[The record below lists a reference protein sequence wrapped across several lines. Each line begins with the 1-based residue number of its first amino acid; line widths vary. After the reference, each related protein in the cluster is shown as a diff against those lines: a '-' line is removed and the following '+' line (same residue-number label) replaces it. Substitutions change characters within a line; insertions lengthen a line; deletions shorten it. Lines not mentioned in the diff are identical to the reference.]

1 MKCML
6 WLVKR
11 HGSFL
16 DPTTVSN
23 CTKCAKF
30 FCPTM
35 LLFLSS
41 WAKLMSRRHS
51 LLIIFR
57 GWWWWY
63 GSEFS
68 QSSFNSI
75 VLSVSVVKQCCFKSC
90 YCFCF
95 YSASYTLFWFQKVF
109 CLNEVVALVTL
120 IFLIDLDYMQIYPLF
135 ILKEKAV
142 YLITFSSHKH
152 PLHFTKNAEVSWYCI
167 SSKCHIYVW

>member
-1 MKCML
+1 ML

-41 WAKLMSRRHS
+41 WVKLMYRRHS

-95 YSASYTLFWFQKVF
+95 YSASYNMYTILVSKSFLFEWGCCFSH
-109 CLNEVVALVTL
+109 LDIPYWSWLHANLPL
-120 IFLIDLDYMQIYPLF
+120 IHFKGEGCVSNNIF
-135 ILKEKAV
+135 
-142 YLITFSSHKH
+142 FSQA
-152 PLHFTKNAEVSWYCI
+152 P
-167 SSKCHIYVW
+167 SSFY

>member
-1 MKCML
+1 MQSML

-41 WAKLMSRRHS
+41 WVKLMSRRHS

-90 YCFCF
+90 YCFEFKPDPREIFASRIIDEIYYLSANVWKRCF
-95 YSASYTLFWFQKVF
+95 KGATNRSVKLVLRFWRLF
-109 CLNEVVALVTL
+109 
-120 IFLIDLDYMQIYPLF
+120 QIYIQVGSTP
-135 ILKEKAV
+135 AV
-142 YLITFSSHKH
+142 FLRPRTI
-152 PLHFTKNAEVSWYCI
+152 
-167 SSKCHIYVW
+167 